1 MTGRFRSLSHPNQ
14 LTLRKFNL
22 HPMERFLVTTAL
34 EESWSDTEPMLY
46 LGEWCRLY
54 PRRHRWSE
62 LDAVVL
68 PYHWDDRE
76 KFALDS
82 QFLLSLHE
90 ELLIELSD
98 FLNNHHG
105 VNHSLKY
112 WRILVGPWLGYF
124 TQTLFD
130 RWESIHQAVATE
142 NLSGTVILTELSDIR
157 TPNNMDDYLYLRL
170 SHGWNHHL
178 YSKVLRD
185 FTDVSCVLQSAN
197 EIHDSSGSGV
207 SPEVADSD
215 STSRWKDQM
224 ASAYSRLASRFTK
237 STDFLV
243 INTCLRSLRDELRLQ
258 RRLGQVPRLVRVAS
272 PVSVPVDDRCRSW
285 KLGDNPGSDFRSF
298 VSDLIPEH
306 MPTVYLEGYTA
317 LCNQVD
323 NLRWPS
329 RPKAIFTSASHFYDD
344 VFKAWCAARTEEG
357 APLVVGQHGGHV
369 GTAWSFTHDH
379 QMAIVDRF
387 LSWGWSDP
395 DEPKVVPVGML
406 KAPTLPETKGTVKV
420 RALLVIGNADLQ
432 SCDLACAVRS
442 GSQFLDYLEDQFTFI
457 AALSSTVR
465 DALMVRLVVHES
477 GWENEQ
483 RWRDRMP
490 EAMIDDGRLPIMDLV
505 AETKLCIATT
515 NGTTYLESLFLNV
528 PTVVFWDTSRW
539 EILDSAVPYFDH
551 LASVGIFHHSPESAA
566 NHVSK
571 IWSDVGAWWSSDA
584 VVDAVKRFSE
594 QYCRNPGDVLDGV
607 RRSLVAL
614 ARERGR

>member
-1 MTGRFRSLSHPNQ
+1 MGFGRRHNPNQ

-22 HPMERFLVTTAL
+22 HPMERLLVTTAL

-54 PRRHRWSE
+54 SRRHRWSE
-62 LDAVVL
+62 LDAAVL

-82 QFLLSLHE
+82 QFLVSLHE
-90 ELLIELSD
+90 ELLIELAG
-98 FLNNHHG
+98 FLNDHHG
-105 VNHSLKY
+105 VDHSLKY

-142 NLSGTVILTELSDIR
+142 NLSGTVILTGLPDIR
-157 TPNNMDDYLYLRL
+157 TPNDMEDYLYLRL

-178 YSKVLRD
+178 YSRVLSD
-185 FTDVSCVLQSAN
+185 FTDVSYVLQSAN
-197 EIHDSSGSGV
+197 EIHELSGSGV
-207 SPEVADSD
+207 SPEVADSGLA
-215 STSRWKDQM
+215 SSWKDKT
-224 ASAYSRLASRFTK
+224 ASVYSRLASRLTK
-237 STDFLV
+237 STDFLT
-243 INTCLRSLRDELRLQ
+243 INTCLRSLRDELKLQ
-258 RRLGQVPRLVRVAS
+258 RRLGQVPRLVRGVS
-272 PVSVPVDDRCRSW
+272 PVSVPVDGRYRSW
-285 KLGDNPGSDFRSF
+285 KLGDSTGSGFRSL

-317 LCNQVD
+317 LCEQVD
-323 NLRWPS
+323 HLRWPS

-357 APLVVGQHGGHV
+357 APLVVAQHGGHV

-406 KAPTLPETKGTVKV
+406 KAPTLPETESTVKV

-442 GSQFLDYLEDQFTFI
+442 GSQFLDYLEDQFTFVT
-457 AALSSTVR
+457 ALSSTVR
-465 DALMVRLVVHES
+465 DALMVRLVAHEC
-477 GWENEQ
+477 GWENER

-490 EAMIDDGRLPIMDLV
+490 ETVIDDGRLPIMDLV
-505 AETKLCIATT
+505 TEAKLCIATT

-528 PTVVFWDTSRW
+528 PTVIFWDTSRW

-551 LASVGIFHHSPESAA
+551 LASVGIFHYSPESAA
-566 NHVSK
+566 NHVSR

-614 ARERGR
+614 AREWGR